1 MDEYLRTLLEQIRC
15 KKARTYICQEL
26 QNHIEDQIDANLS
39 AGMSSEDA
47 EKEAVKD
54 MGDPVE
60 AGIAL
65 DRIHRPQIAW
75 KLLFLIALLSITGI
89 LFQTAIGLA
98 FGNTDGYS
106 SSRYI
111 THVIIG
117 LVVMCGLYLLDYTL
131 LAKYSKIIA
140 LLLIMMCFST
150 FYFGN
155 MINGMRYFSLLGY
168 PIPAWSFMLFYVPVY
183 GGILYKYRGRG
194 YAGLLRAALWMILPV
209 ILVLRLPS
217 ITIAGLLLASMLV
230 MLTIAIQKGWFTV
243 QKTLALSAIWCI
255 FLVIPCILLLGL
267 YYSHRFAPYQMARI
281 QAFISDS
288 EANYIQ
294 SLLHSFLHSSNLIG
308 SSGMNAAETLPEF
321 RADYI
326 LTCLT
331 SMYGIIPAILLCCV
345 IAVLIAT
352 IFHTAFR
359 QKNQLGLL
367 MGCGCGMVFLIS
379 FLVNV
384 LENVCLLPSS
394 MTFLP
399 FISAGGSH
407 IVVSY
412 GLLGIVLSIY
422 KCKNIYPQHVN
433 VSLLKNE

>member
-1 MDEYLRTLLEQIRC
+1 MDEYLNTLLEQIRC
-15 KKARTYICQEL
+15 KKARPYIRQEL

-39 AGMSSEDA
+39 AGMNKKDA
-47 EKEAVKD
+47 ELEAVRD
-54 MGDPVE
+54 MGDPVK
-60 AGIAL
+60 AGISL

-75 KLLFLIALLSITGI
+75 KLLLIISLLSIAGI
-89 LFQTAIGLA
+89 LLQTAIGLA
-98 FGNTDGYS
+98 FGNTEGYS
-106 SSRYI
+106 SGRYI
-111 THVIIG
+111 AHVIIG
-117 LVVMCGLYLLDYTL
+117 LAVMCGLYLLDYTL
-131 LAKYSKIIA
+131 LARYSKIIA
-140 LLLIMMCFST
+140 LLLNIMCFST

-183 GGILYKYRGRG
+183 GSILYKYRGQG
-194 YAGLLRAALWMILPV
+194 YTDLIRAALWMLVPV

-230 MLTIAIQKGWFTV
+230 MLTIAIYKGWFSV
-243 QKTLALSAIWCI
+243 QKPLAISAIWCI
-255 FLVIPCILLLGL
+255 FLVIPCALLVVL

-281 QAFISDS
+281 QAFASGS
-288 EANYIQ
+288 EENYMQ
-294 SLLHSFLHSSNLIG
+294 NLLHPFLHSSNLIG
-308 SSGMNAAETLPEF
+308 SNGINVAETLPEF
-321 RADYI
+321 RTDYI

-345 IAVLIAT
+345 IAVLITA
-352 IFHTAFR
+352 IFHSAFR
-359 QKNQLGLL
+359 QKNQLGML

-379 FLVNV
+379 FLINV
-384 LENVCLLPSS
+384 LKNVCLFPSS

-422 KCKNIYPQHVN
+422 KYKNIYPQHVN